1 MSANEKDS
9 HGPVGTK
16 ETASEASRRKLLKN
30 LAAGGVVGAAL
41 PAVWSKP
48 VIDSVILPAHAQTT
62 GPGVIVGGGG
72 GGGGVTG
79 PGPAPSGSP
88 GRDLID
94 FFVSPAQAAQAG
106 EDLDVEP
113 CVEDCFPEP
122 PPTLPPELNYCVEIR
137 VKTDGSEVTE
147 VTATQYCLDEGECG
161 SAFIDVTDGS
171 VQLKQSGNQW
181 RGQVLES
188 QMVISNINVGPGGKL
203 ANVTWFGIPG
213 ILNKGASCDCSCDPK
228 PT

>member
-72 GGGGVTG
+72 GGGTG

-94 FFVSPAQAAQAG
+94 FFVSPAQAG

-113 CVEDCFPEP
+113 CFVDCFPEP
-122 PPTLPPELNYCVEIR
+122 PGPQELNYCVEIR

-147 VTATQYCLDEGECG
+147 VTVTQYCLDEGHCG
-161 SAFIDVTDGS
+161 SAFVDVTDGS

-181 RGQVLES
+181 KGQVFKAP
-188 QMVISNINVGPGGKL
+188 MVISNINVGPGGKL

-213 ILNKGASCDCSCDPK
+213 ILNKGASCDCSCDVK
-228 PT
+228 PA